1 MKLIRKSILSVLVS
15 AVAMLSCGQKDDTSK
30 AASSFV
36 KVENGLFVCDDYP
49 SHFVGTN
56 FWYGAILGSEGMGG
70 DRVRLEAEL
79 DTLKALGMTNL
90 RVLVGGDG
98 PDGIPTRVSP
108 TLQKEPGVYNDT
120 IFRGLDYLLAEMAE
134 RGMKAVLYINNSWE
148 WSGGYGMYLEWAGAG
163 KALIPAEVGYVPFME
178 SVSRFVTNDKAKELY
193 YNHVK
198 HVVSRTNTVTGK
210 AYKDDPTI
218 FSWQI
223 GNEPRCFR
231 NDPEGQAAF
240 VDFMWTSAA
249 LIKSIDPNHMVSSGS
264 EGSWGCENSMDLY
277 ERIHSC
283 PDIDY
288 MNIHIWPYNWSWVR
302 EKTLKS
308 NMHVAIENTDKYID
322 EHLALAAKYGKP
334 VVLEEFGF
342 PRDDFQ
348 FTQGTP
354 TTARDEYYSHVFG
367 RIVKSADEAGLFAG
381 LNFWGWGG
389 LAGQSETNLYWQPGD
404 DYCGDPA
411 QEQQGLNS
419 VYASDASTVAV
430 ISEATKSIENA
441 LLPDAWFDLKE
452 TSGIYTGKGR
462 HEVVVCMASP
472 ILADADVVLE
482 ISTDFGE
489 PVSASRNAVKF
500 HQGGAE
506 VKFDLDLAP
515 GFYKAVFGLVRKDGE
530 KVELCRTNL
539 GFNPEDIISEQDKQ
553 PDFDQFWAQ
562 TLAELAE
569 VAPEYELTLIEDHS
583 NDIRKS
589 YRVDMKSLGGEPISG
604 LLVMPVAEGKYP
616 AMISYMGYGSNV
628 WYPNPSDNP
637 QLIEF
642 QLCIRNQAFNRK
654 PGEDEYWCTRGLE
667 DKYRYYYRGAFAD
680 AVRAIDFVCSL
691 PQTDTERIVANG
703 ESQGGALTLV
713 AASLDHRLK
722 AIAPSAPFLNDYRDY
737 FALVDWPGN
746 WILQAAQEQNIPVE
760 ELYVTLSYFDVKNF
774 TDRIQCP
781 VLMAIGLQDPV
792 CPPHTNFAGFNH
804 IKAEKSWICYPE
816 AGHNVWEQKG
826 WPEAK
831 QKFLDSFLWE

>member
-1 MKLIRKSILSVLVS
+1 MKLIRKSILLVLVS
-15 AVAMLSCGQKDDTSK
+15 AVAMLSCRPKDETSTLP
-30 AASSFV
+30 SSFV
-36 KVENGLFVCDDYP
+36 KVENGLFVCDNYP
-49 SHFVGTN
+49 SHFIGTN
-56 FWYGAILGSEGMGG
+56 FWYGAILGSEGTGG

-354 TTARDEYYSHVFG
+354 TTARDEYYRHVFG

-430 ISEATKSIENA
+430 ISEATRNIDRA
-441 LLPDAWFDLKE
+441 LLPHAWFDIADNA
-452 TSGIYTGKGR
+452 GIFTGKGP
-462 HEVVVCMASP
+462 HVLKMGLEGKAMG
-472 ILADADVVLE
+472 DVVLE
-482 ISTDFGE
+482 ISTDFGH
-489 PVSASRNAVKF
+489 PVKTYEYASQIK
-500 HQGGAE
+500 
-506 VKFDLDLAP
+506 LSLAP
-515 GFYKAVFGLVRKDGE
+515 GFYNAVLYLDNDGTRA
-530 KVELCRTNL
+530 ELARTNL

-553 PDFDQFWAQ
+553 PDFDQFWEQ
-562 TLAELAE
+562 TLAELAAVE
-569 VAPEYELTLIEDHS
+569 PEYSLTLLEEHS
-583 NDIRKS
+583 DDIRKS

-654 PGEDEYWCTRGLE
+654 PGEDDYWCTRGLD
-667 DKYRYYYRGAFAD
+667 DKYKYYYRGAFAD

-691 PQTDTERIVANG
+691 PQTDTGRVVANG

-722 AIAPSAPFLNDYRDY
+722 AIAPSAPFLNDYKDY

-746 WILQAAQEQNIPVE
+746 WILQAAGSDQLLAYN
-760 ELYVTLSYFDVKNF
+760 TSGHSY
-774 TDRIQCP
+774 
-781 VLMAIGLQDPV
+781 L
-792 CPPHTNFAGFNH
+792 
-804 IKAEKSWICYPE
+804 
-816 AGHNVWEQKG
+816 
-826 WPEAK
+826 
-831 QKFLDSFLWE
+831 

>member
-1 MKLIRKSILSVLVS
+1 MKLIRKSFFSVLVT
-15 AVAMLSCGQKDDTSK
+15 AVAMLSCGPKDGSSS
-30 AASSFV
+30 AVSSFV
-36 KVENGLFVCDDYP
+36 KVEDGVFVCDDYP
-49 SHFVGTN
+49 SHFIGTN
-56 FWYGAILGSEGMGG
+56 FWYGAILGSEGVGG
-70 DRVRLEAEL
+70 DRARLEAEL

-134 RGMKAVLYINNSWE
+134 RDMKAVLYINNSWE

-193 YNHVK
+193 YNHVRN
-198 HVVSRTNTVTGK
+198 VVSRINTVTGR
-210 AYKDDPTI
+210 AYSDDPTI

-231 NDPEGQAAF
+231 DDPEGQAAF

-249 LIKSIDPNHMVSSGS
+249 LIKSLDPNHMVSSGS

-277 ERIHSC
+277 EKIHSC

-342 PRDDFQ
+342 PRDGFQ
-348 FTQGTP
+348 FGKGTP
-354 TTARDEYYSHVFG
+354 TTARDEYYAHVFG
-367 RIVKSADEAGLFAG
+367 RIAESAKDAGLFAG

-389 LAGQSETNLYWQPGD
+389 LATQSETNLYWQPGD

-419 VYASDASTVAV
+419 VYASDASTIGV
-430 ISEATKSIENA
+430 IRNATQAIREA
-441 LLPDAWFDLKE
+441 LLPNTWFDLSQ
-452 TSGIYTGKGR
+452 TAGIYTGKGP
-462 HEVVVCMASP
+462 HTVKVCMASESVKV
-472 ILADADVVLE
+472 ADVVLD
-482 ISTDFGE
+482 ITTDFGE
-489 PVSASRNAVKF
+489 HPVTYGMTVRFDKGV
-500 HQGGAE
+500 AE
-506 VKFDLDLAP
+506 ADFSLDLEP
-515 GFYKAVFGLVRKDGE
+515 GFYKAVFSIVDNDGVRT
-530 KVELCRTNL
+530 ELSRTNL
-539 GFNPEDIISEQDKQ
+539 GFNPEQIVSDQDKQ
-553 PDFDQFWAQ
+553 PDFDAFWEQ
-562 TLAELAE
+562 TLAELAA
-569 VAPEYELTLIEDHS
+569 VNPEYSLTLLEEHS
-583 NDIRKS
+583 DDIRKS

-637 QLIEF
+637 HLIEF

-654 PGEDEYWCTRGLE
+654 PGEDEYWCTRGLD
-667 DKYRYYYRGAFAD
+667 DKYEYYYRGAFAD

-722 AIAPSAPFLNDYRDY
+722 AIAPSAPFLNDYKDY
-737 FALVDWPGN
+737 FTLVDWPGN
-746 WILQAAQEQNIPVE
+746 WILQAAKERGIADE
-760 ELYVTLSYFDVKNF
+760 DLYKTLSYFDVKNF
-774 TDRIQCP
+774 TDKIQCP

-792 CPPHTNFAGFNH
+792 CPPHTNFAGYNH
-804 IKAEKSWICYPE
+804 IKTEKSWICYPE

-826 WPEAK
+826 WPVAK
-831 QKFLDSFLWE
+831 QKFLDSFLLE